1 MGVLVEPGPGG
12 VLKIY
17 VIPEQGQG
25 LSHFIFTFAQVAA
38 H

>member
-1 MGVLVEPGPGG
+1 MGVLVEPGPGVG
-12 VLKIY
+12 LKIY
-17 VIPEQGQG
+17 VVPEQGQG